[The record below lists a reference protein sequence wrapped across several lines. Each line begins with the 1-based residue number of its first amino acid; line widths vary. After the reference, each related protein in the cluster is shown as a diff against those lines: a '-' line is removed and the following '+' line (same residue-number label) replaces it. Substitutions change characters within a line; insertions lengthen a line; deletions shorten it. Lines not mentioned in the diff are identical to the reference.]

1 MVGIAKVLTRSEFKF
16 EAVQGVVMVA
26 NDTTM
31 NSRSFPLSM
40 AGEGD
45 LVRIVMHRGGA
56 GLDKRLASMGLQI
69 NSKIEILQRLGGSLV
84 VAVNDIRLALGA
96 GMAHKIMVLPV

>member
-1 MVGIAKVLTRSEFKF
+1 
-16 EAVQGVVMVA
+16 
-26 NDTTM
+26 
-31 NSRSFPLSM
+31 
-40 AGEGD
+40 
-45 LVRIVMHRGGA
+45 MHRGGA

>member
-1 MVGIAKVLTRSEFKF
+1 MVGIAKVFTRSEYF

-31 NSRSFPLSM
+31 TSRSFPLSM

-45 LVRIVMHRGGA
+45 QVRIVMHRGGA

-96 GMAHKIMVLPV
+96 GMAHKIMVLPA

>member
-1 MVGIAKVLTRSEFKF
+1 
-16 EAVQGVVMVA
+16 MVA

-31 NSRSFPLSM
+31 NRRSFPLSM